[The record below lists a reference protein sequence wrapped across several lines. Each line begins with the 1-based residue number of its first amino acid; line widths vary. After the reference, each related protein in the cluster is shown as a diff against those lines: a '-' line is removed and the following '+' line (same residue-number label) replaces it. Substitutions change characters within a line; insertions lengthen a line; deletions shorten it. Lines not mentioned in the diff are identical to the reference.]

1 MQATVDKTV
10 EEARKGKP
18 WAVTATLD
26 RVYPAMRDRT
36 VSFPLRDINSVDDVG
51 KALNDGL
58 QAAANGDLSPS
69 EAASPCATII
79 DANRKVLDLAKQSLD
94 AHIIDAEAA

>member
-36 VSFPLRDINSVDDVG
+36 VSFPLRDINSMDDVG
-51 KALNDGL
+51 KALNDVL